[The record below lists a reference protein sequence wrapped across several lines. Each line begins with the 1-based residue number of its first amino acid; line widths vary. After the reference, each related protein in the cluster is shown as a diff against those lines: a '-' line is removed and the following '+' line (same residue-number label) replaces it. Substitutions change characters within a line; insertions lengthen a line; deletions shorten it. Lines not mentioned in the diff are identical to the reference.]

1 MTLFE
6 FAYCSLELCMN
17 VHYVKVRRILKKLCK
32 GSKNFQLLDVG
43 GQKSHYTTNLNCDVH
58 IVDLPRESEV
68 QQQLH
73 LGLTHDMLEEIKRRR
88 SNIKSIDLQDI
99 TKTTFKNNTFD
110 GIVSV
115 EVIEH
120 IQDDSA
126 FIYQIHRI
134 LKPGGCVVLTT
145 PNGEAVENINPDHF
159 RHYTRAE
166 LETKV
171 RECFDKVELFYGVRE
186 GFLYNMSIKGWTC
199 RKRIL
204 IAPFL
209 MFCRFLAN
217 LLEGVSSGNAKNT
230 KHLFAIARKKERID
244 E

>member
-6 FAYCSLELCMN
+6 FAYCCLELCIM

-43 GQKSHYTTNLNCDVH
+43 GRKSIYTTNLNCDVH

-68 QQQLH
+68 QKQLR
-73 LGLTHDMLEEIKRRR
+73 LGLTDNMLEQIKRRR
-88 SNIKSIDLQDI
+88 SNIKSIKLEDI
-99 TKTTFKNNTFD
+99 TKTTFKDNTFD

-134 LKPGGCVVLTT
+134 LKPNRYVVLTT
-145 PNGEAVENINPDHF
+145 PNGEAVENINPDHV

-171 RECFDKVELFYGVRE
+171 RECFDDVEVFYGVKE
-186 GFLYNMSIKGWTC
+186 GFLYKMSIKGWAC

-209 MFCRFLAN
+209 MFCTFLAN
-217 LLEGVSSGNAKNT
+217 LLESVSLGKAKNT
-230 KHLFAIARKKERID
+230 KHLFAIARKQEK
-244 E
+244 